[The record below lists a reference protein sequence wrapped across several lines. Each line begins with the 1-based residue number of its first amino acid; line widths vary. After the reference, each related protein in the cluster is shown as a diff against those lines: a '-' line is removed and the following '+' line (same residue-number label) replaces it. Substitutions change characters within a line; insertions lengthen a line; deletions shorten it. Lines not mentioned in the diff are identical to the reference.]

1 MYGMSNGRRRNEERF
16 NSFTRVMNASM
27 ISSFARN
34 WKRSELKDG
43 KLGLT
48 NGIDGRQNGT
58 KSLRDYWK
66 PSNALQ
72 EVGRRST
79 LRLSPRHQHL
89 HARPTAPVLPRL
101 FLSKECV
108 HEHCLWTIRRSRNPR
123 PRTHPNEFIWLVL
136 G

>member
-1 MYGMSNGRRRNEERF
+1 
-16 NSFTRVMNASM
+16 MNASM

-34 WKRSELKDG
+34 WKRSEPKDG

-72 EVGRRST
+72 EVGRRSM

-89 HARPTAPVLPRL
+89 HACPTAPVLPRL
-101 FLSKECV
+101 FLSKERA
-108 HEHCLWTIRRSRNPR
+108 HEQRSWTIGKSQLPR
-123 PRTHPNEFIWLVL
+123 L
-136 G
+136 